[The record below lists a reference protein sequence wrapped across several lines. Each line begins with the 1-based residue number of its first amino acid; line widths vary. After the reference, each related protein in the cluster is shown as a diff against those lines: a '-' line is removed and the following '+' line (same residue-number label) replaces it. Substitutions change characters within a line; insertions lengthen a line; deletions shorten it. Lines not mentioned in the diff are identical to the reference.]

1 MITRSGQQRGEG
13 RLGLVI
19 AIVVCATIG
28 YVLWKVVPLRIANS
42 DFGEYV
48 ENQLRMYSVNE
59 EKETDL
65 VEHIL
70 AEAKK
75 QGIPIVEGDI
85 HIDEGERK
93 VMAKIHYRIVQPIIG
108 GKEWIHDYDIER
120 EVPKIN

>member
-1 MITRSGQQRGEG
+1 MDTRSRRQRGEG
-13 RLGLVI
+13 RLGLII
-19 AIVVCATIG
+19 AILVCATIG

-42 DFGEYV
+42 EFGEYV
-48 ENQLRMYSVNE
+48 ENQLRMYSINE
-59 EKETDL
+59 EKEVDL
-65 VEHIL
+65 IEHVL

-75 QGIPIVEGDI
+75 QGIPITEDDI

-93 VMAKIHYRIVQPIIG
+93 IIARIHYRIVQPIIG